1 MGARGSATVEMAFLL
16 PVFLL
21 LVFGVFEFAH
31 AWLVLNTLNHASREA
46 VRLAATKENLNANDS
61 DVIAKAQGVA
71 QAAGVTG
78 TTVSNSSPSGSPPE
92 VSVTTSLNYSYM
104 TGITLLGF
112 SFSGTIPM
120 TAAATMRYER

>member
-1 MGARGSATVEMAFLL
+1 MAFLL

-21 LVFGVFEFAH
+21 LVFGVFEFAR

-46 VRLAATKENLNANDS
+46 VRLAATKENLKANDS
-61 DVIAKAQGVA
+61 EVIAKAQGVA
-71 QAAGVTG
+71 QAAGITG
-78 TTVSNSSPSGSPPE
+78 TAASNSSPSGSPSE
-92 VSVTTSLNYSYM
+92 VSVTTSLNYSFM

-120 TAAATMRYER
+120 NASATMRYER